1 VLTRPARCIV
11 HMAKFRLERDDVPRA
26 LESMRQA
33 LLIVRLAN
41 EPQDENE
48 RAEMQMDFGDIF
60 LRLGMTQ
67 DGHRAL

>member
-1 VLTRPARCIV
+1 
-11 HMAKFRLERDDVPRA
+11 
-26 LESMRQA
+26 MRQA

-48 RAEMQMDFGDIF
+48 RAEMQMDLGDIF